1 MKKININALQTAL
14 LSEDV
19 LKSHKKQTEKK
30 GEGNLPYRWKLC
42 SDLRLISFIILLVY
56 SATEAIQQVARKV
69 EVISMKILIV
79 IDTFFMINRI

>member
-30 GEGNLPYRWKLC
+30 GEGNLPYR
-42 SDLRLISFIILLVY
+42 
-56 SATEAIQQVARKV
+56 
-69 EVISMKILIV
+69 
-79 IDTFFMINRI
+79 